1 MSVKKI
7 YVGMMMIAAT
17 FSACLLKTSVILA
30 DTTAGS
36 FSVGTVFSE
45 HQTDKSNVFFDIR
58 WTPGATDT
66 FGVRITNSS
75 DQDQAYIIKTGKA
88 RTTATGTIDYANGN
102 KEVEAKKYKF
112 ASLLKIAQEVQ
123 VPAHASAVVQGTV
136 AFPNEAYNGI
146 LLGGINVSEKKVA
159 GAENSAT
166 VSNVISYTVPL
177 VLRGNNDVRPP
188 AKVDFQVMA
197 VKRLSATAYAV
208 NTKIINVE
216 PTLLNDATFTA
227 EVKNAAGKVVTTQK
241 DSIDITPETE
251 FEYPIQLRGDYPA
264 GKYDVS
270 VKLAHGKD
278 TWTSEKQI
286 TINQVQAK
294 RIETIKPKPKAKP
307 VDSLQVVVISLILG
321 IFILSTL
328 VFGLVCILV
337 KKRKNQTE

>member
-1 MSVKKI
+1 MRIKKI
-7 YVGMMMIAAT
+7 GVVIIMTVAV
-17 FSACLLKTSVILA
+17 FSACLSKTSVTFA
-30 DTTAGS
+30 ETTAGG

-112 ASLLKIAQEVQ
+112 ASLLKIAQEGQ

-188 AKVDFQVMA
+188 AKVDFQVLA

-241 DSIDITPETE
+241 IAST
-251 FEYPIQLRGDYPA
+251 LRR
-264 GKYDVS
+264 
-270 VKLAHGKD
+270 KL
-278 TWTSEKQI
+278 
-286 TINQVQAK
+286 N
-294 RIETIKPKPKAKP
+294 
-307 VDSLQVVVISLILG
+307 
-321 IFILSTL
+321 LSTR
-328 VFGLVCILV
+328 FNYAAIIQPASTMF
-337 KKRKNQTE
+337 R